1 MEFYFLDEKGNRQGS
16 IEIDLDKTLPLGKGG
31 AGVVY
36 QNPINAHEAIKIYH
50 PHFLSKHAN
59 LREKVQAMLL
69 FPPGNEEVSVASQ
82 RYVQIAWPRML
93 LENDQGVF
101 RGYTMPLVEKRRSVL
116 LEQVLQKSE
125 RKTAQ
130 IREDYRFRIFVAR
143 NLAFAVARLHE
154 KNHGVIDLKPPNVLV
169 YRETG
174 FVCLLDCDGYDV
186 RGNSVRYRA
195 DLFTPEYLYPK
206 AHIAGLR
213 PDQID
218 TLEQDRFALAVILFQ
233 LMNNGLHP
241 YQGIP
246 KTNTVPPSIA
256 ERITKGLY
264 SYGKRK
270 HPEQD
275 PSKKSLHEYF
285 LEETRE
291 LFDRAFE
298 PSRGKPTALEWQF
311 HFDALIQE
319 LRDCSANPDHH
330 FGKACRSCS
339 KSNVVQKMAPFGEL
353 STPVTNF
360 FQKILRKFFIT
371 NLSVK
376 NLSSGA
382 FLFAVVT
389 LIGFLMSLRLVEKQT
404 QEEYFENLI
413 GSLKQLEKEK
423 ESWKNEKQFFTQE
436 FEKQRRSFLSSLE
449 NLEKEK
455 ESLERD
461 NKNFILS
468 AQLLEKQNQLL
479 TSVAERQKVEHEYP
493 KSSVVGASVTSVVP
507 TIPVPEKTQKLP
519 APKILEKPPEV
530 LILGRY
536 RDHGDGTITDVLNRL
551 RWKRCAEGQT
561 WTGNIC
567 RGKATEYNWHNLSN
581 PPGEWH
587 VPSVEEGKTL
597 LYCIESGK
605 RGESLLVT
613 SETVQCT
620 PSTCDLCGNKWTT
633 PTVDNEVFSN
643 SPLWIW
649 TSSTHTKDPENA
661 WIVDF
666 SRGDVGY
673 YGKNSSGAVRLVRFG
688 H

>member
-1 MEFYFLDEKGNRQGS
+1 MKFYFLDEKGKRQGS
-16 IEIDLDKTLPLGKGG
+16 IEIDPNKTSPLGRGG

-36 QNPINAHEAIKIYH
+36 QNSANVQEAIKVYH
-50 PHFLSKHAN
+50 PHFLSKHGN

-69 FPPGNEEVSVASQ
+69 FPPGNEEVFSDSK

-93 LENDQGVF
+93 LEDDQGTF
-101 RGYTMPLVEKRRSVL
+101 WGYTMPLVERHRSVL
-116 LEQVLQKSE
+116 LEQVLQKAE

-143 NLAFAVARLHE
+143 NLAFAIARLHE
-154 KNHGVIDLKPPNVLV
+154 KSHGVIDLKPPNVLV

-186 RGNSVRYRA
+186 RGNSIRYRA

-218 TLEQDRFALAVILFQ
+218 ILEQDQFALAVILFQ

-256 ERITKGLY
+256 ERISKGLY
-264 SYGKRK
+264 SYGKRR
-270 HPEQD
+270 HPDQD

-285 LEETRE
+285 LDETRE

-298 PSRGKPTALEWQF
+298 PNRKKPSALEWQF

-319 LRDCSANPDHH
+319 VRDCSASPDHH
-330 FGKACRSCS
+330 FGKGCKSCP
-339 KSNVVQKMAPFGEL
+339 KSNSVQQIASFGE
-353 STPVTNF
+353 PF
-360 FQKILRKFFIT
+360 API
-371 NLSVK
+371 K
-376 NLSSGA
+376 NLLKRFLIQYLANSLSPKRLFSGVV
-382 FLFAVVT
+382 LFAVVT
-389 LIGFLMSLRLVEKQT
+389 LVGFLMSLRMVEKQT
-404 QEEYFENLI
+404 QEEYVENLI
-413 GSLKQLEKEK
+413 DSVKQLEREK

-436 FEKQRRSFLSSLE
+436 FEKQKRSFLFSLE
-449 NLEKEK
+449 RLEKEK
-455 ESLERD
+455 ENLERE
-461 NKNFILS
+461 NKSFILS
-468 AQLLEKQNQLL
+468 IQSLTKQNQSLTSTLEKQKAENNRLKIP
-479 TSVAERQKVEHEYP
+479 TVDVSVASAVLTP
-493 KSSVVGASVTSVVP
+493 
-507 TIPVPEKTQKLP
+507 PVLEKTQKPLV
-519 APKILEKPPEV
+519 PKILEKPPEV

-536 RDHGDGTITDVLNRL
+536 RDHGDGTITDVVNRL

-561 WTGNIC
+561 WTGNTC
-567 RGKATEYNWHNLSN
+567 RGKATEYSWHNLSN

-587 VPSVEEGKTL
+587 IPSVEEGKTL
-597 LYCIESGK
+597 LYCVESGK

-661 WIVDF
+661 WIIDF
-666 SRGDVGY
+666 SLGNVGY
-673 YGKNSSGAVRLVRFG
+673 YGKNSSGAVRLVRFS